1 MQGDKNKPTDGEMN
15 QLLHSI
21 VQSPKMKME
30 DLNAAKLDASMV
42 LVNLHSQSV
51 LTQSVVQAQRTT
63 EAKETISTLR
73 LMETRG
79 LIGALNNVS
88 GYSNGVVDQEP
99 LVKIVLPPGTP
110 VANLVDCG
118 LELRERIVLW
128 NPATK

>member
-42 LVNLHSQSV
+42 LVNLHSHSV

-63 EAKETISTLR
+63 EAKETISTR

-79 LIGALNNVS
+79 LTKQRRF
-88 GYSNGVVDQEP
+88 SNGVVDQEP

-110 VANLVDCG
+110 VANLVDYG
-118 LELRERIVLW
+118 LKLRERIVLW